1 MNKIFIINNTYFDE
15 FILDFKHN
23 ITYLT
28 NNNSENLYYKFE
40 ILNINE
46 LKVFWYGFE
55 EILYTEDS
63 YLYFLNKEKINIIK
77 KVYLHHPE
85 WYDQCIMNYDTNRIS
100 RISIID
106 EKGTFE
112 YDNNKLIINW
122 DKWSSEIFESFDS
135 YTFYKLDYLK
145 EIEKYRSIENIKSI
159 EESKNNYIFMHV
171 CCLENWQ
178 IIFEDMIKNIKDS
191 GLYNNVKKIFLGIL
205 GTLDNEKYFIN
216 NILDDKAKF
225 QILYINE
232 NVHNYEILT
241 INCIKD
247 FCMSYNEE
255 EAHILYIHTK
265 GVRKAGNNDCTI
277 SWRKM
282 MEYHLI
288 ENYENCLSY
297 LGFYETLGSNIINTF
312 TVDDKIVS
320 VNGTHNYHYSGNFW
334 WSKKSYIKNLV
345 KLDID
350 LTETSILT
358 RCKAENW
365 ICSNYPNAKIGI
377 IFNDITNTHPYHRY
391 VFDYYKKMY
400 FNVKPLLL

>member
-145 EIEKYRSIENIKSI
+145 EIEKYRSIENIKNI
-159 EESKNNYIFMHV
+159 EEIKNNYIFIHV

-191 GLYNNVKKIFLGIL
+191 GLYNNVKKIK
-205 GTLDNEKYFIN
+205 E
-216 NILDDKAKF
+216 
-225 QILYINE
+225 
-232 NVHNYEILT
+232 
-241 INCIKD
+241 
-247 FCMSYNEE
+247 
-255 EAHILYIHTK
+255 
-265 GVRKAGNNDCTI
+265 
-277 SWRKM
+277 
-282 MEYHLI
+282 
-288 ENYENCLSY
+288 
-297 LGFYETLGSNIINTF
+297 
-312 TVDDKIVS
+312 
-320 VNGTHNYHYSGNFW
+320 
-334 WSKKSYIKNLV
+334 SKL
-345 KLDID
+345 
-350 LTETSILT
+350 
-358 RCKAENW
+358 
-365 ICSNYPNAKIGI
+365 
-377 IFNDITNTHPYHRY
+377 
-391 VFDYYKKMY
+391 
-400 FNVKPLLL
+400 